1 VEYSAVGKGGGVVH
15 DAAPGCSS
23 TATRIPATPRR
34 QGYTTHDMQQRQQR
48 QQLQQ
53 PAGRWNRGGRNGVL
67 TASDTSVCVG
77 EERGLEV

>member
-1 VEYSAVGKGGGVVH
+1 VEYSAVGKGSGVVH

-34 QGYTTHDMQQRQQR
+34 QGCKTHDMQQR

-53 PAGRWNRGGRNGVL
+53 PAGRWNRGGRKGVL
-67 TASDTSVCVG
+67 TASDTSVRVG
-77 EERGLEV
+77 EERGMEV

>member
-23 TATRIPATPRR
+23 TRRDFATRIPAPPRR
-34 QGYTTHDMQQRQQR
+34 QSCTAHDM

-53 PAGRWNRGGRNGVL
+53 PAGRWNREGGVL
-67 TASDTSVCVG
+67 TACDTSVCAG
-77 EERGLEV
+77 KERGLRLEV